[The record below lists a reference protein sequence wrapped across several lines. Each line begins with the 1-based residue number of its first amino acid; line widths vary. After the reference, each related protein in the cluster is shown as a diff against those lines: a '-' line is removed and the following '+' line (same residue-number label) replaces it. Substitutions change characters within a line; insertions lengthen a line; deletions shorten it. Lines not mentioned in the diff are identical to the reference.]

1 MLAATSSPTR
11 ASIPD
16 HCSTT
21 SGTRI
26 SSTPF
31 DTPSWHRIGLKTS
44 GVDAAGNAGMHDPPG
59 GRGMKTWAPRWS
71 SQQAQY
77 IRYVGFCWPVPCPA
91 LWRELLHCSK
101 RRARCRFKSRRWRR
115 NRRAMHSRARST
127 TRSLRASPK
136 AEVTSSNLERYF
148 ARINAAEALRKHETR
163 RNRTLCRIL
172 GSDDVPRS
180 HSAVPFDVA
189 SRQHR

>member
-1 MLAATSSPTR
+1 MLR
-11 ASIPD
+11 L
-16 HCSTT
+16 
-21 SGTRI
+21 SG
-26 SSTPF
+26 
-31 DTPSWHRIGLKTS
+31 TPSWHRIGLKTS

-77 IRYVGFCWPVPCPA
+77 LRYVGFCWPVPCPA

-148 ARINAAEALRKHETR
+148 ARINAAEALRKRETR
-163 RNRTLCRIL
+163 RNRTLFAYSAAMTYRDPTALCPSMLPLASIVDRLL
-172 GSDDVPRS
+172 GKGCLM
-180 HSAVPFDVA
+180 
-189 SRQHR
+189 